1 MSKAGSTNTTLE
13 IAENLILEHRLFFAG
28 SIKVTGRIVTKLCI
42 KAGGSIEAGES
53 IEAGWSIEAGESIE
67 AGDDYGIYVGMSTRV
82 SLQSRYAII
91 KCKTKPENLILG
103 EWQEIK

>member
-53 IEAGWSIEAGESIE
+53 IEAG
-67 AGDDYGIYVGMSTRV
+67 DDYGIYVGMSTRV